1 MIAWMVYA
9 AVVGGF
15 VAAGGLALE
24 RLLAAAGKPRRIA
37 WMAALALAVV
47 IPLAGSLRQ
56 PRASVDAAGAAVVEN
71 NPDGA
76 PVADRRSLVPTLR
89 LPASRESERAAAM
102 VWGSGSLTAMAVL
115 GTVLFLVARARR
127 RWPLGRI
134 HDTDVHVSRR
144 FGPALVGVAKPR
156 VVVPSWVLR
165 LGPGARSAIV
175 RHELEHARARDH
187 LALLYAGLVLIAFP
201 WSPAI
206 WWMCRGL
213 RAAVEL
219 DCDQRVI
226 ASGIRA
232 ADYGDVLLEAGS
244 RSIGRWGF
252 APAMSQPKSL
262 LERRLRTM
270 SETRK
275 KLGATKTLLLGGVVG
290 LALVA
295 ACDTPIPTDVQEAIV
310 DAMVDENGQAVDAE
324 TAATTEQLFRARTFG
339 MKIPPIIY
347 LDGVRIDGFDDL
359 EVNDEPDERVSVTGT
374 LQVRSLALQVRS
386 LATLD
391 PDAIERVEVLKG
403 AAATALYG
411 SEAEG
416 GVIRIFTKR
425 DTLQMSMEMLQPSG
439 ARTADA
445 RAEAIR
451 RAERLIATRT
461 ELLRGDIRIVGTEK
475 LVPPAKR
482 RN

>member
-1 MIAWMVYA
+1 MMAWMVYA

-24 RLLAAAGKPRRIA
+24 RLSAAAGKPRRFA
-37 WMAALALAVV
+37 WMTALALAVV
-47 IPLAGSLRQ
+47 IPLSGSLRQ
-56 PRASVDAAGAAVVEN
+56 PRASVDAVGAAVAQN
-71 NPDGA
+71 NPDGR
-76 PVADRRSLVPTLR
+76 PLNDRRSLVPTLR
-89 LPASRESERAAAM
+89 LPASRESGRAAVI
-102 VWGSGSLTAMAVL
+102 VWGAGSLTAMAVL
-115 GTVLFLVARARR
+115 GTVLVLVARARR

-134 HDTDVHVSRR
+134 HDTDVHVSLR

-165 LGPGARSAIV
+165 LGPGTRSAIV

-187 LALLYAGLVLIAFP
+187 LALLYAGLVLVVFP

-206 WWMCRGL
+206 WWTCRRL

-226 ASGIRA
+226 ASGIRS

-252 APAMSQPKSL
+252 APGMSQPKSL

-270 SETRK
+270 SEKRT
-275 KLGATKTLLLGGVVG
+275 KLGATKALLLGGVVG
-290 LALVA
+290 VALVA
-295 ACDTPIPTDVQEAIV
+295 ACDTRIPTDVQDAIV
-310 DAMVDENGQAVDAE
+310 DVMVDENGQAVDAE
-324 TAATTEQLFRARTFG
+324 TEATAKELFGARMLR
-339 MKIPPIIY
+339 MKNPPIIY
-347 LDGVRIDGFDDL
+347 LDGVRVDGVDDL
-359 EVNDEPDERVSVTGT
+359 ETLHSQVSG
-374 LQVRSLALQVRS
+374 
-386 LATLD
+386 LATLA

-403 AAATALYG
+403 AAAAALYG

-416 GVIRIFTKR
+416 GVIRIFTKG
-425 DTLQMSMEMLQPSG
+425 DTLRVSG
-439 ARTADA
+439 
-445 RAEAIR
+445 EALLPTT
-451 RAERLIATRT
+451 RAERLIVSGVA
-461 ELLRGDIRIVGTEK
+461 LPRGDIRIVGTEK

-482 RN
+482 QH

>member
-89 LPASRESERAAAM
+89 LPASRESERAAAI
-102 VWGSGSLTAMAVL
+102 VWGAGSLTAMAVL

-206 WWMCRGL
+206 WWMCRRL

-324 TAATTEQLFRARTFG
+324 TAVTTEQLFRARTFG

-374 LQVRSLALQVRS
+374 LQVRSLA
-386 LATLD
+386 TLD

-425 DTLQMSMEMLQPSG
+425 DTLQMSMEVLQPGG
-439 ARTADA
+439 ALTADA
-445 RAEAIR
+445 RAAWRPLTPTASPSNR
-451 RAERLIATRT
+451 RGTRP
-461 ELLRGDIRIVGTEK
+461 GSPAPSPRIGWT
-475 LVPPAKR
+475 LPR
-482 RN
+482 RP

>member
-76 PVADRRSLVPTLR
+76 PVADRGSLVPTLR
-89 LPASRESERAAAM
+89 LPASRESERAAAI
-102 VWGSGSLTAMAVL
+102 VWGAGSLTAMAVL

-134 HDTDVHVSRR
+134 HDTDVHLSRR

-165 LGPGARSAIV
+165 LGPGARGAIV

-187 LALLYAGLVLIAFP
+187 LALLYAGLVLVVFP

-206 WWMCRGL
+206 WWMCRRL

-226 ASGIRA
+226 ASGIRS

-270 SETRK
+270 SETKR
-275 KLGATKTLLLGGVVG
+275 KLGAAKTLLLGGVVG
-290 LALVA
+290 VALVA
-295 ACDTPIPTDVQEAIV
+295 ACDTQIPTDVQDAIV

-324 TAATTEQLFRARTFG
+324 TEATAKELFRFRTYRLNL
-339 MKIPPIIY
+339 KNPPIIY

-374 LQVRSLALQVRS
+374 LQVRSLA
-386 LATLD
+386 TLD

-411 SEAEG
+411 EEAAG
-416 GVIRIFTKR
+416 GVIQIYTKV
-425 DTLQMSMEMLQPSG
+425 DTLQMSMEVLQPGG
-439 ARTADA
+439 APTADA
-445 RAEAIR
+445 RAEAVR
-451 RAERLIATRT
+451 RAERIIATWT
-461 ELLRGDIRIVGTEK
+461 DLPRGDIRMLVGPEK
-475 LVPPAKR
+475 LPPAKR
-482 RN
+482 QH